1 MQVAVIGGGIIGVNS
16 AYFLAEAGHEVVV
29 IERHGNVAEQ
39 ASFGSAGLTA
49 PGAVSHW
56 SACTAASAMQRNF
69 IASMLQS
76 AAPLRLLRRLR
87 GTRSRWLQRWLAES
101 TAERFCLHLE
111 HMQRLAH
118 YSHHVLRSV
127 QQRHAFSY
135 EQTRGFLHL
144 YRTER
149 ALQQAQPLLAL
160 LAENARPHQVIDAAS
175 ARLIEPALSPLMPLA
190 GAVFLP
196 DNEAGNCPLFA
207 KQLKHEAQLLGVT
220 FHCNSTVQAMQPDG
234 ARIALDIDERRFHA
248 DAVVLAAGVD
258 SARLLARLG
267 MHLPL
272 QPVKAYAATATIRN
286 FDAAPKAALGD
297 TANSTIITRLG
308 DRMRISGIAEPG
320 IDAMRFEDA
329 AFNTL
334 RKSAEAWFPDAANYN
349 KAQLWQGTRNLL
361 PDGVPMLGLT
371 QVANVYVNIGHGAH
385 SWAMAAGSGKVIA
398 DLVSGRTPDID
409 LDGFGLARYR

>member
-29 IERHGNVAEQ
+29 LERHGNVAEQ

-56 SACTAASAMQRNF
+56 SAAAAGSAMQRNF
-69 IASMLQS
+69 IASMLRS
-76 AAPLRLLRRLR
+76 AAPLRLLQGLR
-87 GTRSRWLQRWLAES
+87 SARSRWLRRRLAES
-101 TAERFCLHLE
+101 TAARFCVHLE

-118 YSHHVLRSV
+118 YSQHVLRSL

-144 YRTER
+144 YRDAR

-160 LAENARPHQVIDAAS
+160 LTENARPHQVIDGAA
-175 ARLIEPALSPLMPLA
+175 ARLIEPALSPLMALA
-190 GAVFLP
+190 GAIFLP
-196 DNEAGNCPLFA
+196 DDDAGNCPLFA

-220 FHCNSTVQAMQPDG
+220 FHCNSTVQAIQPDG
-234 ARIALDIDERRFHA
+234 ARIALDIDDRRFHA

-258 SARLLARLG
+258 SARLLAGLG
-267 MHLPL
+267 LHLPL
-272 QPVKAYAATATIRN
+272 QPVKAYAATAAIRN
-286 FDAAPKAALGD
+286 FDAAPIAALGD
-297 TANSTIITRLG
+297 TANGAIITRLG
-308 DRMRISGIAEPG
+308 DRLRISGVAEPG
-320 IDAMRFEDA
+320 MDGMRTADA
-329 AFNTL
+329 AFDTL
-334 RKSAEAWFPDAANYN
+334 RQSAEAWFPDAANYN

-361 PDGVPMLGLT
+361 PDGVPMLGAT
-371 QVANVYVNIGHGAH
+371 PVANVYVNIGHGAH

-398 DLVSGRTPDID
+398 DLVSARTPEID
-409 LDGFGLARYR
+409 LAGFGLAR